1 MKTSAPLK
9 RADTMF
15 SKFVRERDE
24 SCRAA
29 GTDIVGCKG
38 YLQCAH
44 LVSRRYRA
52 LRWSP
57 QGAIALC
64 MAHHFHYTGHPLEWQ
79 EWVNRQQPTG
89 LTWDE
94 LTYLALNDPP
104 EKPLEAI
111 ARMREAA

>member
-1 MKTSAPLK
+1 MKSSAPLQ

-15 SKFVRERDE
+15 SKRIRERDE

-29 GTDIVGCKG
+29 GTDAVECKG

-52 LRWSP
+52 LRWSD

-64 MAHHFHYTGHPLEWQ
+64 MAHHMRFTHYPLEWQ
-79 EWVNRQQPTG
+79 EWVDLNQPTG
-89 LTWDE
+89 LMWDD
-94 LTYLALNDPP
+94 LKYLALNDPP

-111 ARMREAA
+111 SRMRGE